1 MKKIVAILAVVS
13 ISSLYAGPYE
23 EAYPQARRYRSY
35 QADSTKSNQVSQ
47 PIRSQTQNA
56 APTQYASPSI
66 PQNSVSDQ
74 TITSNISSS
83 LNSNMYGGG
92 FRDVKFKVVNGN
104 VRLTGSVDTLEYK
117 SKVESIVKR
126 VDGVREVDNQIT
138 VTP

>member
-1 MKKIVAILAVVS
+1 MKKIVAVLALVS

-23 EAYPQARRYRSY
+23 ETYPQARRYRSY
-35 QADSTKSNQVSQ
+35 QADSNKSSQVSQ
-47 PIRSQTQNA
+47 PVRTQT
-56 APTQYASPSI
+56 PTATPIQYATPSV
-66 PQNSVSDQ
+66 PQNSISDQ

-92 FRDVKFKVVNGN
+92 FRDVKYKVVNGN

-138 VTP
+138 VNP